1 VRSRIEFGVALLLD
15 LVGAGTA
22 LLISV
27 RHWQTVHLVRPR
39 PLADQ
44 AFGIT
49 GRTVDAGPTAL
60 AIVALAGVVA
70 VLAVR
75 GWARRG
81 VGVVLALTGAALVWR
96 SLDDRGA
103 ISLARAVELR
113 KVQGV
118 DVVLPGSGVTVTAV
132 WPWLSAGCGVL
143 VLLAGVAVAA
153 RGHTWAGMSARY
165 DAPST
170 AASPASGPI
179 TDSPIAQDD
188 IDEATARARADAS
201 LWRALDAGDDPTAR
215 DERSH

>member
-1 VRSRIEFGVALLLD
+1 VRSRIEFGLALVLD
-15 LVGAGTA
+15 LVGAGAA

-44 AFGIT
+44 VFGVT

-70 VLAVR
+70 VLAIR

-81 VGVVLALTGAALVWR
+81 VGLVLALTGAALVWR

-113 KVQGV
+113 KVQGI
-118 DVVLPGSGVTVTAV
+118 DLVLPGSGVTVSEM
-132 WPWLSAGCGVL
+132 WPWLSAGCGLLVL
-143 VLLAGVAVAA
+143 VAGVAIAA
-153 RGHTWAGMSARY
+153 RGHRWAGMSARY

-170 AASPASGPI
+170 TAAPASAPTSAASTSA
-179 TDSPIAQDD
+179 DD
-188 IDEATARARADAS
+188 VDEATARARADAS
-201 LWRALDAGDDPTAR
+201 MWRALDAGDDPTAGG
-215 DERSH
+215 DRSQ